1 MACCVCL
8 NCFVRNACVQLSVE
22 VSLENRCSGC
32 CVPRLSCAQVQ
43 PSGLALRLSSFSC
56 GQNEK
61 GKFSEVEK
69 PFLSKIKV
77 GNFSFSFS
85 FF

>member
-1 MACCVCL
+1 M
-8 NCFVRNACVQLSVE
+8 RNACVQLSVE

>member
-8 NCFVRNACVQLSVE
+8 NGFERNACVQLSVA